1 MESQQGEGGTE
12 LDSQSSIWVNTGGN
26 KMAAL
31 TTGFGR
37 ARQGGAGDPREYKAE
52 TAAGGDKLGGG
63 GGGGDRGCSFLR
75 KVSVPGSGGGGGG
88 GGGAR
93 LRSIAGTRPSV
104 QNGQLLV
111 SAGLPALDQ
120 LLGGGLAVGTLLLIE
135 EDKYNIYSSLI
146 FKYFLAEGI
155 VCGHTLLV
163 ASAKE
168 DPGDI
173 LQELPEPLHDDN
185 YKKVLD
191 EGRSHKSQEE
201 PEISMKI
208 AWRYQNLPQMEAGPG
223 TSSRFGHYYD
233 VSKRM
238 SQEVIQSA
246 KWHKFFLPE
255 EITSYA
261 NVESCALNHGY
272 TKLLH
277 FIQRVIS
284 EQGFDGSNPQKKQKN
299 ILRIGIQ
306 SLGSPLWGDDI
317 CCADTPEHMHSL
329 TRFLYVLRGL
339 LRMSLS
345 ACIITVPSHLIQNKA
360 VTSRIRNLSDTVV
373 GLESFIGSE
382 KEANSLYKDYH
393 GLIHIHQIP
402 RLNSLICDVSDTK
415 DLAFKLQR
423 KVFTIEEIKTSNS
436 QSPIFSHGYHIA
448 LCSLCGPLNKFIKRI
463 FVF

>member
-1 MESQQGEGGTE
+1 
-12 LDSQSSIWVNTGGN
+12 
-26 KMAAL
+26 MAAL

-75 KVSVPGSGGGGGG
+75 KVSVPGSGGGG

-423 KVFTIEEIKTSNS
+423 KVFTIERLHLPPDLSDTVSRSSKRDLVESAK
-436 QSPIFSHGYHIA
+436 QLSPG
-448 LCSLCGPLNKFIKRI
+448 CGMMAGGKEHLDF
-463 FVF
+463 